1 MQNALSGRVF
11 GTSGASVNDAT
22 PGNPGTRPGNRQS
35 GGGGILGNPNYPCIA
50 GAEILPMSSITVP
63 VDLGTRYD
71 FQHYLNPSSVG
82 MQRGEATAQFAGAT
96 QRQQHTIAFDLYKY
110 GNELTNDEV
119 TTLILP
125 LRKVTLGATATL
137 SGAGTALQ
145 ALSAPG
151 GTNVI
156 LDGSTANAYV
166 LLWFDPT
173 ELTVNWGAGRV
184 VRIGLRWLAWK
195 DDSATATPGE
205 GFTVSEWDTLVSPGS
220 VPYASWLVNNYQ
232 RDSQYVTRWLGETN
246 YLAPN
251 GLLSTE
257 HNKEPFTVVDLARMG
272 LPGETM
278 FWQITG
284 EEGFDSSQ
292 TTTYLDYIEMIV
304 EVVPERRIAVGN
316 RIVSNV
322 LVDTSIGADYGYDW
336 NYPVQ
341 WRYAPDTGQYVQ
353 LTATHYTLA
362 VREAIPADSSD
373 RYRAYPDGFFRW
385 TWLEAIGPS
394 LQIMGVAQSRQTQD
408 PQLYTYVGTISDGV
422 LVGTPQPFEDYNLGV
437 SHYDS
442 LDIATSGAF
451 WASYASLGSLYA
463 LSVYSGASDF
473 ARVLVDGM
481 TTYTRVKL
489 FAQPD
494 EITVDD
500 LVVYIIQNSVI
511 LAQVAVSPATVRALP
526 DVGNGWREFEL
537 ILSLPVTP
545 TSGIVSITITSTTPS
560 VAPWFVAIANPIGAV
575 DGVSYFGYFYDT
587 NAQDI
592 AAVLVCEPV
601 VPPAPTASFT
611 EGELVA
617 SAACGID
624 TLGYY
629 TLTWAADVATTRYEV
644 QRRLTGE
651 TGWTTIAVLD
661 NTYPTGETYY
671 DLSTP
676 WDVSI
681 DYRIGSY
688 RGSDQVVTYS
698 TVTVASAIAS
708 QGAALGISDTDN
720 NVMVYVPTTDAG
732 SLTTGWTDLNKTE
745 LVQLLGEDYNR
756 ALQAPDERGMSF
768 STQVLIADLFACAG
782 SVVNPLTVGQRSM
795 SPEPYDLLRTFARQP
810 YVNVR
815 FPGGMVR
822 QMVLQLGNLT
832 VRNQFGVFIA
842 EIVLTDAYVPG
853 LDITEDS

>member
-1 MQNALSGRVF
+1 MF
-11 GTSGASVNDAT
+11 GITGGYINNPT
-22 PGNPGTRPGNRQS
+22 PGNPGQTGGIQLS

-71 FQHYLNPSSVG
+71 FHHYLNQSSIG
-82 MQRGEATAQFAGAT
+82 MQRGEATAQFAPAT

-119 TTLILP
+119 TTVILP
-125 LRKVTLGATATL
+125 LRRADLGAGAVV
-137 SGAGTALQ
+137 SGVGTALE

-151 GTNVI
+151 GTSVI
-156 LDGSTANAYV
+156 LDGSAANAYV

-184 VRIGLRWLAWK
+184 VRIGLRWMAWK

-205 GFTVSEWDTLVSPGS
+205 GFTVSEWDTSVSASG

-251 GLLSTE
+251 GMLSTE
-257 HNKEPFTVVDLARMG
+257 HNKEPFTVVDLTRMG
-272 LPGETM
+272 AASQTM
-278 FWQITG
+278 FWQLLG
-284 EEGFDSSQ
+284 EQGFDSSQ

-316 RIVSNV
+316 RIISNV
-322 LVDTSIGADYGYDW
+322 LVDSSIGADYGYDW
-336 NYPVQ
+336 NYFVQ
-341 WRYAPDTGQYVQ
+341 WRYAPNTASLVQ
-353 LTATHYTLA
+353 LTSTRYTLC

-373 RYRAYPDGFFRW
+373 RYRAYTDGFFRW

-394 LQIMGVAQSRQTQD
+394 MQLMGVAQSRQTQD
-408 PQLYTYVGTISDGV
+408 PQIETFIGTISDGV

-437 SHYDS
+437 AHYDS
-442 LDIATSGAF
+442 LDFANSGAF
-451 WASYASLGSLYA
+451 WASYASMGSLYE

-473 ARVLVDGM
+473 VRVQVDGM

-494 EITVDD
+494 ELTQDD
-500 LVVYIIQNSVI
+500 LVVSVSNVTTGA
-511 LAQVAVSPATVRALP
+511 LFASVAVSPATVRALP

-537 ILSLPVTP
+537 ILDVPVTP
-545 TSGIVSITITSTTPS
+545 PSGIVAVTLSSTTPS
-560 VAPWFVAIANPIGAV
+560 VAPWFVAAARPLGSEQ
-575 DGVSYFGYFYDT
+575 GQMRFGYFYDT
-587 NAQDI
+587 NTEDI

-601 VPPAPTASFT
+601 VPPAPVASIT
-611 EGELVA
+611 EGSLVA
-617 SAACGID
+617 SAACGIESM
-624 TLGYY
+624 GYY
-629 TLTWAADVATTRYEV
+629 TLTWDTEATTARYEV

-651 TGWTTIAVLD
+651 TDWTTIAIVD
-661 NTYPTGETYY
+661 NTYPIGEIYY
-671 DLSTP
+671 DLAAP

-688 RGSDQVVTYS
+688 RDSDQVITYGPVTL
-698 TVTVASAIAS
+698 AGAIAS

-720 NVMVYVPTTDAG
+720 NVMVYVPTVDAG
-732 SLTTGWTDLNKTE
+732 SLSTGWNDLNKTE
-745 LVQLLGEDYNR
+745 LVQLLGEDFNR
-756 ALQAPDERGMSF
+756 ALQSPDDRGMSF
-768 STQVLIADLFACAG
+768 STQVLIADLFACTG
-782 SVVNPLTVGQRSM
+782 GTLNPLTVGQRSM
-795 SPEPYDLLRTFARQP
+795 SPEPYDLLRAFARQP

-832 VRNQFGVFIA
+832 VRNQFGVYLA

-853 LDITEDS
+853 LDITEES